1 MDKLTLAKTVERLAK
16 CDCFDGVGR
25 ILVSDFQREVNHA
38 ILGEE
43 IVSAWRDVNPCLEI
57 EQRTR
62 NVILIHFYSREQRSP
77 IFEFTPE

>member
-16 CDCFDGVGR
+16 RDCFDGVGR
-25 ILVSDFQREVNHA
+25 ILVSDFQREMNEAVS
-38 ILGEE
+38 GEE

-62 NVILIHFYSREQRSP
+62 NVILIHFYPREQRSP
-77 IFEFTPE
+77 VDEYTSD